1 MTASFSKL
9 EMAVT
14 TSGLAPLCARV
25 TLSPANRAIAKSEI
39 HNTGF
44 FAFTAL
50 APHFSA
56 VAGAKLK
63 HLGTE
68 ATSIKNRLVGSGTPP
83 CSSSETLDPGVVPV
97 GRLDLQGSLPPAAC
111 TAVLHTWGIILP
123 SAAVHESEIGTFRTW
138 RDVRLESVMRAQSRH
153 RLASPEEPI

>member
-1 MTASFSKL
+1 
-9 EMAVT
+9 MAVT

-50 APHFSA
+50 APHFSSL
-56 VAGAKLK
+56 AGAQLK

-123 SAAVHESEIGTFRTW
+123 SAAVHESVAVEGFRRW
-138 RDVRLESVMRAQSRH
+138 CRGRYGDLAAVRDLSAR
-153 RLASPEEPI
+153 

>member
-1 MTASFSKL
+1 
-9 EMAVT
+9 MAVT

-50 APHFSA
+50 APQFSSLA
-56 VAGAKLK
+56 WGQLK

-68 ATSIKNRLVGSGTPP
+68 ATSIKNRLVGSATAP
-83 CSSSETLDPGVVPV
+83 CSSRETLDPGVVPV

-123 SAAVHESEIGTFRTW
+123 SAAVHESVAGTKRTW
-138 RDVRLESVMRAQSRH
+138 PDVRLGSAFGGRAGVEFRGRQVR
-153 RLASPEEPI
+153 